1 MLQRED
7 LIYPELSY
15 KLVGL
20 AYNVFNELGH
30 GHLERIYQKAYAK
43 ELKEADIT
51 FKEQAPYQVIYKEE
65 VIGNN
70 FLDFLI
76 EDKVIIELKRSDFH
90 SKKYIDQISNYIKVS
105 NLKLAILINFT
116 SNGVRIKRI
125 QRIER
130 KLTLMVMI
138 NT

>member
-1 MLQRED
+1 MNKMIQKQD

-20 AYNVFNELGH
+20 AYNVHNELGH
-30 GHLERIYQKAYAK
+30 GHLEKIYQKAYAK
-43 ELKEADIT
+43 ELKEANIE

-70 FLDFLI
+70 YLDFLI

-125 QRIER
+125 VNET
-130 KLTLMVMI
+130 K
-138 NT
+138 

>member
-1 MLQRED
+1 MIQKQD

-30 GHLERIYQKAYAK
+30 GHLEKIYQKAYAK
-43 ELKEADIT
+43 ELKEAGII
-51 FKEQAPYQVIYKEE
+51 FKEQAPYQVIYKDEI
-65 VIGNN
+65 IGNN
-70 FLDFLI
+70 FLDFLV
-76 EDKVIIELKRSDFH
+76 EEKVIIELKRSDFY
-90 SKKYIDQISNYIKVS
+90 SKKYIDQVSNYIKVS

-125 QRIER
+125 VNES
-130 KLTLMVMI
+130 K
-138 NT
+138 

>member
-1 MLQRED
+1 MIQKQD

-30 GHLERIYQKAYAK
+30 RHLEKIYQKAYAK
-43 ELKEADIT
+43 ELKEAGII
-51 FKEQAPYQVIYKEE
+51 FKEQASYQVIYKEE
-65 VIGNN
+65 IIGNN

-76 EDKVIIELKRSDFH
+76 EEKVIIELKRSDFY
-90 SKKYIDQISNYIKVS
+90 SKKYIDQVSNYIKVS

-125 QRIER
+125 VNES
-130 KLTLMVMI
+130 K
-138 NT
+138 

>member
-1 MLQRED
+1 MIQKQD

-15 KLVGL
+15 QLVGL

-30 GHLERIYQKAYAK
+30 GHLEKIYQKAYAK
-43 ELKEADIT
+43 ELKEAGIV

-70 FLDFLI
+70 YLDFLI
-76 EDKVIIELKRSDFH
+76 EEKVIIELKRSDFY
-90 SKKYIDQISNYIKVS
+90 SKKYIDQVSNYIKVS

-116 SNGVRIKRI
+116 SNGVRIKRVVNETN
-125 QRIER
+125 Q
-130 KLTLMVMI
+130 
-138 NT
+138 

>member
-1 MLQRED
+1 MSKMIQKQD

-30 GHLERIYQKAYAK
+30 GHLEKIYQKAYAK
-43 ELKEADIT
+43 ELKEAGIV
-51 FKEQAPYQVIYKEE
+51 FKEQASYQVIYKEE

-70 FLDFLI
+70 YLDFLI
-76 EDKVIIELKRSDFH
+76 EEKVIIELKRSDFY
-90 SKKYIDQISNYIKVS
+90 SKKYIDQVSNYIKVS

-116 SNGVRIKRI
+116 TNGVRIKRI
-125 QRIER
+125 VNETNQ
-130 KLTLMVMI
+130 
-138 NT
+138 

>member
-1 MLQRED
+1 MIQKQD

-15 KLVGL
+15 QLVGL

-30 GHLERIYQKAYAK
+30 GHLEKIYQKAYAK
-43 ELKEADIT
+43 ELKEAGIV

-70 FLDFLI
+70 YLDFLI
-76 EDKVIIELKRSDFH
+76 EEKVIIELKRSDFY
-90 SKKYIDQISNYIKVS
+90 SKKYIDQVSNYIKVS

-116 SNGVRIKRI
+116 TNGVRIKRI
-125 QRIER
+125 VNETNQ
-130 KLTLMVMI
+130 
-138 NT
+138 

>member
-1 MLQRED
+1 MIQKQD

-30 GHLERIYQKAYAK
+30 GHLEKIYQKAYAK
-43 ELKEADIT
+43 ELKEAGII

-65 VIGNN
+65 IIGNN

-76 EDKVIIELKRSDFH
+76 EEKVIIELKRSDFY
-90 SKKYIDQISNYIKVS
+90 SKKYIDQVSNYIKVS

-125 QRIER
+125 VNES
-130 KLTLMVMI
+130 K
-138 NT
+138 

>member
-1 MLQRED
+1 MNKMIQKQD

-30 GHLERIYQKAYAK
+30 GHLEKIYQKAYAK
-43 ELKEADIT
+43 ELKEAGIV

-70 FLDFLI
+70 YLDFLI
-76 EDKVIIELKRSDFH
+76 EEKVIIELKRSDFY
-90 SKKYIDQISNYIKVS
+90 SKKYIDQVSNYIKVS

-125 QRIER
+125 VNETN
-130 KLTLMVMI
+130 K
-138 NT
+138 

>member
-1 MLQRED
+1 MIQKQD

-30 GHLERIYQKAYAK
+30 GHLEKIYQKAYAK
-43 ELKEADIT
+43 ELKEANII

-70 FLDFLI
+70 YLDFLI

-105 NLKLAILINFT
+105 NLQLALLINFT

-125 QRIER
+125 VNET
-130 KLTLMVMI
+130 K
-138 NT
+138 

>member
-1 MLQRED
+1 MIQKQD

-30 GHLERIYQKAYAK
+30 GHLEKIYQKAYAK
-43 ELKEADIT
+43 ELKEAGIV

-70 FLDFLI
+70 YLDFLI
-76 EDKVIIELKRSDFH
+76 EEKVIIELKRSDFY
-90 SKKYIDQISNYIKVS
+90 SKKYIDQVSNYIKVS

-125 QRIER
+125 VNETN
-130 KLTLMVMI
+130 K
-138 NT
+138 

>member
-125 QRIER
+125 VNES
-130 KLTLMVMI
+130 K
-138 NT
+138 

>member
-1 MLQRED
+1 MIKMIQKQD

-15 KLVGL
+15 QLVGL

-30 GHLERIYQKAYAK
+30 GHLEKIYQKAYAK
-43 ELKEADIT
+43 ELKEAGIV

-70 FLDFLI
+70 YLDFLI
-76 EDKVIIELKRSDFH
+76 EEKVIIELKRSDFY
-90 SKKYIDQISNYIKVS
+90 SKKYIDQVSNYIKVS

-116 SNGVRIKRI
+116 TNGVRIKRI
-125 QRIER
+125 VNETNQ
-130 KLTLMVMI
+130 
-138 NT
+138 

>member
-1 MLQRED
+1 MNKMIQKQD

-30 GHLERIYQKAYAK
+30 GHLEKIYQKAYAK
-43 ELKEADIT
+43 ELKEAGII

-65 VIGNN
+65 IIGNN

-76 EDKVIIELKRSDFH
+76 EEKVIIELKRSDFY
-90 SKKYIDQISNYIKVS
+90 SKKYIDQVSNYIKVS

-125 QRIER
+125 VNES
-130 KLTLMVMI
+130 K
-138 NT
+138 

>member
-1 MLQRED
+1 MNKMIQKQD

-15 KLVGL
+15 QLVGL

-30 GHLERIYQKAYAK
+30 GHLEKIYQKAYTK
-43 ELKEADIT
+43 ELKEAGIV

-70 FLDFLI
+70 YLDFLI
-76 EDKVIIELKRSDFH
+76 EEKVIIELKRSDFY
-90 SKKYIDQISNYIKVS
+90 SKKYIDQVSNYIKVS

-125 QRIER
+125 VNETN
-130 KLTLMVMI
+130 K
-138 NT
+138 

>member
-1 MLQRED
+1 MIQKQD

-30 GHLERIYQKAYAK
+30 GHLEKIYQKAYAK
-43 ELKEADIT
+43 ELKEAGII

-65 VIGNN
+65 IIGNN

-76 EDKVIIELKRSDFH
+76 EEKVIIELKRSDFY
-90 SKKYIDQISNYIKVS
+90 SKKYIDQVSNYIKVS

-125 QRIER
+125 VNEL
-130 KLTLMVMI
+130 K
-138 NT
+138 

>member
-1 MLQRED
+1 MIQKQD

-30 GHLERIYQKAYAK
+30 GHLEKIYQKAYAK
-43 ELKEADIT
+43 ELKEAGIV

-70 FLDFLI
+70 YLDFLI
-76 EDKVIIELKRSDFH
+76 EEKVIIELKRSDFY
-90 SKKYIDQISNYIKVS
+90 SKKYIDQVSNYIKVS

-116 SNGVRIKRI
+116 TNDVRIKRI
-125 QRIER
+125 VNET
-130 KLTLMVMI
+130 K
-138 NT
+138 

>member
-1 MLQRED
+1 MSKMIQKQD

-15 KLVGL
+15 QLVGL

-30 GHLERIYQKAYAK
+30 GHLEKIYQKAYAK
-43 ELKEADIT
+43 ELKEAGIV

-70 FLDFLI
+70 YLDFLI
-76 EDKVIIELKRSDFH
+76 EEKVIIELKRSDFY
-90 SKKYIDQISNYIKVS
+90 SKKYIDQVSNYIKVS

-116 SNGVRIKRI
+116 TNGVRIKRI
-125 QRIER
+125 VNETNQ
-130 KLTLMVMI
+130 
-138 NT
+138 

>member
-1 MLQRED
+1 MIQKQD

-15 KLVGL
+15 QLVGL

-30 GHLERIYQKAYAK
+30 GHLEKIYQKAYAK
-43 ELKEADIT
+43 ELKEAGIV

-70 FLDFLI
+70 YLDFLI
-76 EDKVIIELKRSDFH
+76 VEKVIIELKRSDFY
-90 SKKYIDQISNYIKVS
+90 SKKYIDQVSNYIKVS

-116 SNGVRIKRI
+116 TNGVRIKRI
-125 QRIER
+125 VNETNQ
-130 KLTLMVMI
+130 
-138 NT
+138 

>member
-1 MLQRED
+1 MNKMIQKQG

-30 GHLERIYQKAYAK
+30 GHLEKIYQKAYAK
-43 ELKEADIT
+43 ELKEAGII

-65 VIGNN
+65 IIGNN
-70 FLDFLI
+70 FLDFLV
-76 EDKVIIELKRSDFH
+76 EEKVIIELKRSDFY
-90 SKKYIDQISNYIKVS
+90 SKKYIDQVSNYIKVS

-125 QRIER
+125 VNES
-130 KLTLMVMI
+130 K
-138 NT
+138 

>member
-1 MLQRED
+1 MLQRKD

-30 GHLERIYQKAYAK
+30 GHLEKVYQKAYAK
-43 ELKEADIT
+43 ELKDAEIT
-51 FKEQAPYQVIYKEE
+51 FKEQAPYQVTYKEE

-70 FLDFLI
+70 YLDFLI
-76 EDKVIIELKRSDFH
+76 EDKIIIELKRSDFY
-90 SKKYIDQISNYIKVS
+90 SKKYIDQVSNYIKVS

-125 QRIER
+125 VNES
-130 KLTLMVMI
+130 K
-138 NT
+138 

>member
-1 MLQRED
+1 MIQKQD

-30 GHLERIYQKAYAK
+30 GHLEKIYQKAYAK
-43 ELKEADIT
+43 ELKEAGII

-65 VIGNN
+65 IIGNN

-76 EDKVIIELKRSDFH
+76 EEKVIIELKRSDFY
-90 SKKYIDQISNYIKVS
+90 SKKYIDQVSNYIKVS
-105 NLKLAILINFT
+105 NLRLAILINFT

-125 QRIER
+125 VNES
-130 KLTLMVMI
+130 K
-138 NT
+138 